1 MAIATKPKPKQTRVY
16 KKRHGKHQRRGT
28 DFMKP
33 YWPYLPLA
41 AIVGIA
47 MLFNSFWLQNGVLG
61 YATNTTVSGL
71 HVSTNAQRVQ
81 HGLGQL
87 ALNAT
92 LSQAA
97 QAKANDMVN
106 RNYWSHNTPDGQE
119 PWIFISQVGYQYSSA
134 GENLAYGFDNNDQT
148 LVGWMNSP
156 GHRANILNTNYTEV
170 GFGIANSENYQ
181 GNGNQTVVVAMYA
194 RPSVQSVAVT
204 AQVGQPEARPDSRSS
219 VRSSNE
225 TAPQPEAQA
234 QPEPTITEPVDD
246 APVSSPKP
254 VASTDAEV
262 PGSESQQQVAR
273 LQLVADVSP
282 WSVALAVT
290 LAVLLGVF
298 ILARHSVAWHKALV
312 KGEKLV
318 LKHKVLDV
326 IIVSAIMIAII
337 MSQTIGYIQ

>member
-33 YWPYLPLA
+33 YWPYLPLV
-41 AIVGIA
+41 AIIGIA
-47 MLFNSFWLQNGVLG
+47 MLFNSLWLQNGVLG
-61 YATNTTVSGL
+61 YATNTTVNGL
-71 HVSTNAQRVQ
+71 HVSTNTQRVQ

-87 ALNAT
+87 ALSAT

-97 QAKANDMVN
+97 QAKANDMAS

-119 PWIFISQVGYQYSSA
+119 PWVFISQVGYQYTSA
-134 GENLAYGFDNNDQT
+134 GENLAYGFDSSEQT

-156 GHRANILNTNYTEV
+156 GHKANILNTNYTEV

-194 RPSVQSVAVT
+194 RPSVQSVAVA
-204 AQVGQPEARPDSRSS
+204 AQVGQPEQQPAVQSS
-219 VRSSNE
+219 ESQRQAE
-225 TAPQPEAQA
+225 APAEAPA
-234 QPEPTITEPVDD
+234 PEPVQRSD
-246 APVSSPKP
+246 SPAAKP
-254 VASTDAEV
+254 VASTDADV
-262 PGSESQQQVAR
+262 ASNKSQQQVAR

-282 WSVALAVT
+282 WSVALAVV
-290 LAVLLGVF
+290 LAGLLGF
-298 ILARHSVAWHKALV
+298 IILAKHSVAWHRVLV
-312 KGEKLV
+312 KGEKFV
-318 LKHKVLDV
+318 IKHKVLDIV
-326 IIVSAIMIAII
+326 IVSAIMAAII